1 MKQDVLHSGEHHE
14 VHRRKASHLP
24 EKLESYVGVGIV
36 ILAAVLLAV
45 LLYAFMQTGS
55 DTPAYMR

>member
-14 VHRRKASHLP
+14 VHHRKASHLP